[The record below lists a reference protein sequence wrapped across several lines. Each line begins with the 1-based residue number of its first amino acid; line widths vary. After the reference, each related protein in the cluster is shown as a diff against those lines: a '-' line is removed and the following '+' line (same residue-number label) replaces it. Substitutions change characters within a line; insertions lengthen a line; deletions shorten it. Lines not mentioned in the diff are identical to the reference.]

1 MVTMIMMTMMMSRRL
16 VINTPFLKLLQF
28 KNPQISFG
36 GSFKIVSL
44 IFISIIFISCTSNTE
59 QGVVSTND
67 LLSDTTVTTI
77 AEEVVEEV
85 VSVEDAQLLLARC
98 LRENGYDIN
107 DPKNDESLRSVLQP
121 VFLAADQKGR
131 EEFQETIQTCAED
144 NNIPIGG
151 SADFENPE
159 AVADSLDTQ
168 LEFAQ
173 CLRENGIEIEDPS
186 AESQLR
192 PLLNELVQS
201 GQYLQTQIR
210 EVADI
215 CFDDLGIDPPQQRGG

>member
-1 MVTMIMMTMMMSRRL
+1 MKKYLNI
-16 VINTPFLKLLQF
+16 FLLLLF
-28 KNPQISFG
+28 VLFSAC
-36 GSFKIVSL
+36 SS
-44 IFISIIFISCTSNTE
+44 SDES

-67 LLSDTTVTTI
+67 LSSDITVTTI

-98 LRENGYDIN
+98 LRGNGYDIK
-107 DPKNDESLRSVLQP
+107 DPKNDESLQSVLQP

-131 EEFQETIQTCAED
+131 EELFETIQTCAEE
-144 NNIPIGG
+144 NNIPLGG
-151 SADFENPE
+151 SAEFENPE

-186 AESQLR
+186 AESPLR
-192 PLLNELVQS
+192 PLLVELVQS
-201 GQYLQTQIR
+201 GQYLQTQIQ
-210 EVADI
+210 EAAGI
-215 CFDDLGIDPPQQRGG
+215 CFDNLGIDPPQQGRG